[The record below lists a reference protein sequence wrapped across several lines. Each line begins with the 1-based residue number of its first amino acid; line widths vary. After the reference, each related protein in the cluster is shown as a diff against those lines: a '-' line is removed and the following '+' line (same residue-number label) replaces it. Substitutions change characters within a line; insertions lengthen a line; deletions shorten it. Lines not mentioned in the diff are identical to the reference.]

1 MSDQHFDNKQ
11 SNQGAQGTFHGPVST
26 GPQYHQQNQRV
37 EGDQYNAGRDVNVT
51 HNYHGEPP
59 LQFARPIPPRPPED
73 FVARPHEFNQLLAHL
88 CSSDSG
94 PVAITAALAGAG
106 GFGKTTL
113 AKAICHDERV
123 QAAFPD
129 GVLWMEVGQEP
140 GNLIGKL
147 EDLVLHLTGARQRAG
162 FTDLNAAATRLAQAL
177 GERRL
182 LLVIDDVWDSAHLQ
196 PFLEGGP
203 HCTRLVTTRLP
214 HVLPAAA
221 RNVPVDAMQQQE
233 AVALLGFGLP
243 DAAAHTATLE
253 ALAQRLGEWALL
265 LKLANGVL
273 RQRVRVARSPLEK
286 ALEYLNTALDRRGLT
301 AFDARTPQQREQAV
315 ALTIGVS
322 LALLTSEE
330 QARYAE
336 LAVFPEDVDVPL
348 ATVAR
353 LWDATG
359 RLDDFASEELCVQLA
374 SLSLLLRCD
383 LEQGIIRLH
392 EGVSIS
398 WGVM

>member
-1 MSDQHFDNKQ
+1 
-11 SNQGAQGTFHGPVST
+11 
-26 GPQYHQQNQRV
+26 
-37 EGDQYNAGRDVNVT
+37 
-51 HNYHGEPP
+51 
-59 LQFARPIPPRPPED
+59 
-73 FVARPHEFNQLLAHL
+73 
-88 CSSDSG
+88 
-94 PVAITAALAGAG
+94 VAITAALAGAG

-113 AKAICHDERV
+113 AKAICHDEQV
-123 QAAFPD
+123 QAAFD
-129 GVLWMEVGQEP
+129 GVLWVEVGQEP

-162 FTDLNAAATRLAQAL
+162 FTDLHAAATRLGQAL
-177 GERRL
+177 DERRL
-182 LLVIDDVWDSAHLQ
+182 LLVIDDVWDSAHLK

-221 RNVPVDAMQQQE
+221 RNVPVDAMQQDE

-243 DAAAHTATLE
+243 DAAAHTVTLQ

-273 RQRVRVARSPLEK
+273 SNRVRHRSSLEK

-322 LALLTSEE
+322 LALLTAEE
-330 QARYAE
+330 QAHYVE

-353 LWDATG
+353 LWEATG
-359 RLDDFASEELCVQLA
+359 GLDDFASEEL
-374 SLSLLLRCD
+374 
-383 LEQGIIRLH
+383 
-392 EGVSIS
+392 
-398 WGVM
+398 

>member
-1 MSDQHFDNKQ
+1 MHSEIDRAIIRANALRRVLDVKKTRHQGRTMSDQHFDNKQ

-26 GPQYHQQNQRV
+26 GPQVNQQNQRV
-37 EGDQYNAGRDVNVT
+37 EGDQSNAGRDVNVT
-51 HNYHGEPP
+51 HHHYGESP
-59 LQFARPIPPRPPED
+59 LQFARPTPPKPPED

-129 GVLWMEVGQEP
+129 GVLWVEVGQEP
-140 GNLIGKL
+140 GNLIGKV

-182 LLVIDDVWDSAHLQ
+182 LLMIDDVWDSAHLQ

-214 HVLPAAA
+214 HVLPTTA
-221 RNVPVDAMQQQE
+221 RAVPVDAMQQDE
-233 AVALLGFGLP
+233 AVELLGFHLP
-243 DAAAHTATLE
+243 DRAAHMVILQ

-265 LKLANGVL
+265 LKLVNG
-273 RQRVRVARSPLEK
+273 
-286 ALEYLNTALDRRGLT
+286 AL
-301 AFDARTPQQREQAV
+301 REQVEA
-315 ALTIGVS
+315 GS
-322 LALLTSEE
+322 
-330 QARYAE
+330 
-336 LAVFPEDVDVPL
+336 P
-348 ATVAR
+348 
-353 LWDATG
+353 
-359 RLDDFASEELCVQLA
+359 FACSKV
-374 SLSLLLRCD
+374 
-383 LEQGIIRLH
+383 H
-392 EGVSIS
+392 
-398 WGVM
+398 